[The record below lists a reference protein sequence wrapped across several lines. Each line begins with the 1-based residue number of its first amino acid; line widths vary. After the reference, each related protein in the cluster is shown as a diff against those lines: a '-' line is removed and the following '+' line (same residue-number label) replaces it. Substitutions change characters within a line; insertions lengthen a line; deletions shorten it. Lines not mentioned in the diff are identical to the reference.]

1 MGRTIRYR
9 PHKIIR
15 MNAPEIGT
23 RPSPLQTQWP
33 EPLTPREWD
42 RRFPGIL
49 DGIGLMA
56 GGANVILQLSL
67 LPVGRGV
74 LESRVESGNI
84 FRHPYKRFRTTITYL
99 AVALLGSTEEKL
111 AYRRAVSRVHAQVHS
126 TAESPVAYNAFDPE
140 LQLWVAACIYWGFA
154 DVHRRTRGAMTPEQ
168 DAELYRL
175 AEPIATTLQV
185 HPGMWPQDLDAFQ
198 RYWEQGMARL
208 APDEPVRAHMT
219 DIADRKFLPPSLGGG
234 RGRFMTTGFLPP
246 ALRALMRFDWGERQ
260 QARFEH
266 RLAGIARF
274 NRRLPRLV
282 RQLPF
287 LLAMWDLRRR
297 LRKGLPLV

>member
-1 MGRTIRYR
+1 M
-9 PHKIIR
+9 
-15 MNAPEIGT
+15 
-23 RPSPLQTQWP
+23 LWP
-33 EPLTPREWD
+33 TPLTPREWD

-49 DGIGLMA
+49 DGIALMA
-56 GGANVILQLSL
+56 GGANVILQLSR

-84 FRHPYKRFRTTITYL
+84 FRHPFKRFRTTITYL

-154 DVHRRTRGAMTPEQ
+154 DTHRRLNGPLTPQQE
-168 DAELYRL
+168 AELYRL
-175 AEPIATTLQV
+175 AEPIGTTLQV
-185 HPGMWPQDLDAFQ
+185 RPGMWPADLQAFQ
-198 RYWEQGMARL
+198 RYWEQGLARL
-208 APDEPVRAHMT
+208 ELDEPVRGYLS
-219 DIADRKFLPPSLGGG
+219 DIADRKFLPASLGGG
-234 RGRFMTTGFLPP
+234 RGRFMTAGFLPP
-246 ALRALMRFDWGERQ
+246 ALRALMRFDWGDSQ

-266 RLAGIARF
+266 RLAGIARL
-274 NRRLPRLV
+274 NRRLPRFI